1 MGFFSDLFAKKEPEL
16 FRAKVMSTRTA
27 LNTHIASEVN
37 SGKVM
42 TLLFF
47 ASSQED
53 ILRLTTEHHRVNVV
67 HAEQLS
73 NASTQARIRTFVST
87 AGNTVV
93 LGERFP
99 LSQEEQQLAK
109 QLEQLGVAMPMLAY
123 AALDD
128 LFFLQFGGERIANL
142 MKSMGMD
149 DREFIEHPM
158 IQSAIKNAQTKLAQ
172 KISITSKTKSPE
184 EWFRM
189 HMKE

>member
-1 MGFFSDLFAKKEPEL
+1 MGFFSNLFGKKEPEL
-16 FRAKVMSTRTA
+16 LRAKVMSTRTA

-37 SGKVM
+37 SGKVL
-42 TLLFF
+42 TILFF
-47 ASSQED
+47 ASSQEN
-53 ILRLTTEHHRVNVV
+53 ILQLTSENHRENVV

-73 NASTQARIRTFVST
+73 NASTQARIRTFVSI

-93 LGERFP
+93 FGERFP
-99 LSQEEQQLAK
+99 LSPQEQQLAK
-109 QLEQLGVAMPMLAY
+109 QLEQLGVAMPILAY

-128 LFFLQFGGERIANL
+128 SFFIQFGGERIANL

-158 IQSAIKNAQTKLAQ
+158 IQSAIKNAQTKLTQ
-172 KISITSKTKSPE
+172 KVSITSRTKSPE

-189 HMKE
+189 HVKE